1 MHTTYSQSGAQQTL
15 WQVVVFSAPPEE
27 TVAEDL
33 EESAEET
40 EEVPPA
46 IFVVE
51 EQIQVTKP
59 KAPIQVN

>member
-1 MHTTYSQSGAQQTL
+1 MHITYSQSGAQKTL
-15 WQVVVFSAPPEE
+15 WQVVIFSALPEE
-27 TVAEDL
+27 TVAEDV

-51 EQIQVTKP
+51 EQIQVTEP
-59 KAPIQVN
+59 